1 MTSQT
6 PEIKPDPVKAAFST
20 YVAGLLTELFER
32 PDAADVIERW
42 ERREILFLITPRGL
56 AAVPNDDGDPEPT
69 ASPAADDKPMPG
81 MYL

>member
-42 ERREILFLITPRGL
+42 ERNEVLFLITPRGL
-56 AAVPNDDGDPEPT
+56 AAVPATESPT
-69 ASPAADDKPMPG
+69 ESPAADDRPVPG
-81 MYL
+81 NYL